1 MWLLSWAGTTALA
14 HARGP
19 SGLHCLLPLAKN
31 AWALQWTA
39 EARTPSGWLAQ
50 QNRAARSVGSI
61 DGGARVNAG
70 EAASVA
76 RNRGLGGGE
85 KDLGFKPNSS
95 HTRRRGFAV
104 EFWAHGGVVVR
115 RLG

>member
-1 MWLLSWAGTTALA
+1 
-14 HARGP
+14 
-19 SGLHCLLPLAKN
+19 
-31 AWALQWTA
+31 
-39 EARTPSGWLAQ
+39 
-50 QNRAARSVGSI
+50 
-61 DGGARVNAG
+61 
-70 EAASVA
+70 VA